1 MKRTSAKNAKAEIVR
16 RTGNVFAQLG
26 LPEADDLL
34 RRARV
39 MSLINDAIEAQGLT
53 QEAAAAKTGLGQA
66 DVSRIVNGSVTR
78 FSLDR
83 LLTVV
88 DRLGIPIALEQRLD
102 RQGNLV
108 VEVRKL
114 TAPAR
119 APRAAAG

>member
-1 MKRTSAKNAKAEIVR
+1 MKNSGAKSEKVEIVR

-26 LPEADDLL
+26 RPDADDLL

-39 MSLINDAIEAQGLT
+39 MNVINDAIEAQGLT
-53 QEAAAAKTGLGQA
+53 QEAAAAKTGLDQA
-66 DVSRIVNGSVTR
+66 DISRIANGSVGR

-88 DRLGIPIALEQRLD
+88 DRLGLAIVLEQRRD
-102 RQGNLV
+102 RQGKLV

-114 TAPAR
+114 TR
-119 APRAAAG
+119 A

>member
-1 MKRTSAKNAKAEIVR
+1 MKRSSAKKENVEIVR

-26 LPEADDLL
+26 LPNADDLV

-39 MSLINDAIEAQGLT
+39 MSLINDAIEKQGLT
-53 QEAAAAKTGLGQA
+53 QEAAAAKTGLDQA

-88 DRLGIPIALEQRLD
+88 DRLGLAVALEQRRD

-108 VEVRKL
+108 VEVREL
-114 TAPAR
+114 TR
-119 APRAAAG
+119 S